1 MRIVSLA
8 PEATEIAVAL
18 GLADQ
23 VVGATDD
30 HDRPPDLVD
39 ASIVALREDP
49 SGFDEDAVAAA
60 HPDLILA
67 PAFAQPGLRRRL
79 AELARS
85 VGPDVNV
92 LTIDPAT
99 IEGVFNSIVAVGALA
114 SAEDAA
120 LELVETLRERLGAV
134 EGRVQD
140 RRAAGVAPTR
150 VVALEWLDP
159 PFAAGR
165 WVPEQV
171 RRAGGWE
178 LLGRDGA
185 LSSETSWEMV
195 GDVDPETIV
204 LMPRGLHLA
213 ETLRAWDV
221 APRPPAWAA
230 LDAVR
235 RGQVF
240 AVDAASYFTRP
251 GPRLIDGIELLAELL
266 DPDGF
271 VDIAPPASWTPVI

>member
-18 GLADQ
+18 GLGDQ
-23 VVGATDD
+23 LVGATDD

-39 ASIVALREDP
+39 ASIVALRDDS

-60 HPDLILA
+60 RPDLILA
-67 PAFAQPGLRRRL
+67 PAFARPGLSRRL

-120 LELVETLRERLGAV
+120 LELVESLRERLGAV

-150 VVALEWLDP
+150 AVALEWLDP

-185 LSSETSWEMV
+185 PSGETSWEMV

-213 ETLRAWDV
+213 EALRAWGV
-221 APRPPAWAA
+221 APRPPAWAE

-240 AVDAASYFTRP
+240 VVDAASYFTRP
-251 GPRLIDGIELLAELL
+251 GPRLIDGIELLAELF

-271 VDIAPPASWTPVI
+271 VDMAPPASWTPVT